1 MYTIT
6 IEREDGEQLKLTGDG
21 SPYHV
26 TYTGLGP
33 VDADII
39 TSSLGM
45 VDGERYSGARVRKRN
60 VVLMIYIKAD
70 IEENRLRLYQYLA
83 PKSKIKLYYTNGA
96 REVCAEGYVESNTPN
111 QFKAPCYNQVSIIC
125 PKSYLSAIS
134 TIVQEIS
141 AINDLF
147 EFPFSIEAEGVEM
160 SSIDSREYVNVRNA
174 GDVPTGAII
183 RVFAQTAVT
192 GANIYNAMSNEYIK
206 VEGTLEAGDLLA
218 INTNAGSKSITITHS
233 TGETVKALHR
243 LADGSTWLQFA
254 VGDNYI
260 AYTADSGKA
269 AMTVSIEHSDL
280 FVGV

>member
-6 IEREDGEQLKLTGDG
+6 IEREDGEQLKLAGDG

-45 VDGERYSGARVRKRN
+45 VDGERYSGARVGKRN
-60 VVLMIYIKAD
+60 IVLMIYIVAD
-70 IEENRLRLYQYLA
+70 IEKNRLRLYQYLA

-96 REVCAEGYVESNTPN
+96 RKVYAEGYVESNTPQ

-125 PKSYLSAIS
+125 PKSYLSALDAV
-134 TIVQEIS
+134 VQEVS
-141 AINDLF
+141 TTEDLF
-147 EFPFSIEAEGVEM
+147 EFPFCVDADGAEM
-160 SSIDSREYVNVRNA
+160 SSVNGEALFNVRNA
-174 GDVPTGAII
+174 GDVQAGAII
-183 RVFAQTAVT
+183 RVFAQTDVT
-192 GANIYNAMSNEYIK
+192 GATIYNAITNEYIK
-206 VEGTLEAGDLLA
+206 IDGTLEAGDLLT
-218 INTNAGSKSITITHS
+218 INTNAGSKSITVTHS

-260 AYTADSGKA
+260 AYAAESGKA
-269 AMTVSIEHSDL
+269 AMTVNIEHCDL
-280 FVGV
+280 FAGV